1 MLIRLIRPEECD
13 ALARITV
20 AAYRQLHGGAPLGP
34 YEDELL
40 DVEGRRRDSE
50 VYVALDADSA
60 LLGGVTYVPG
70 PTHAMAEF
78 RDTGACGIR
87 MLAID
92 PVHQGKGAG
101 RALTQVCI
109 DRAREQHRERIIL
122 HSAPTMTLAQ
132 GIYQR
137 MGFRP
142 APELDEFIHE
152 GPYSDGEALHLRA
165 FVYEV

>member
-1 MLIRLIRPEECD
+1 MLIRLIRPDECD

-20 AAYRQLHGGAPLGP
+20 EAYRQLNDGEPLGP
-34 YEDELL
+34 YEEELL

-50 VYVALDADSA
+50 VYVALDEEST

-78 RDTGACGIR
+78 HDPGACGIR
-87 MLAID
+87 MLAVD
-92 PVHQGKGAG
+92 PAHQGRGAG
-101 RALTQVCI
+101 RALAQVCI

-132 GIYQR
+132 GMYQR
-137 MGFRP
+137 MGFRA

-152 GPYSDGEALHLRA
+152 GPYSDGEGLHLRA
-165 FVYEV
+165 FVYQV

>member
-34 YEDELL
+34 YENELL

-78 RDTGACGIR
+78 RDPGACGIR

-132 GIYQR
+132 GMYQR